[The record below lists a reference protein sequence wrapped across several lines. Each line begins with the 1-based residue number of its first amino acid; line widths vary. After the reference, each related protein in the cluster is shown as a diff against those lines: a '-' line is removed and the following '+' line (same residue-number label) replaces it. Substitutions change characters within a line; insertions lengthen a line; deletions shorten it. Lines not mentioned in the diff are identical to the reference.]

1 MRERLSLKLQILLS
15 LILLD
20 CIYDCQSKTWGSVQD
35 AQKDNL
41 SLRHTS
47 SMYPLNASKV
57 EKHNALSPVPSPK
70 SAPDAFMPLLAPS
83 PLAPLGNSTL
93 PILSGICMLNFS
105 AAENMV
111 EMTAVDCWG
120 LFAPFLANV
129 ICCPQLQATL
139 TVLIGE
145 SSKTSG
151 LLALDMNQAKYCLS
165 DVQKILTSQGANENL
180 QQICSIWPSNLTEG
194 SCPIKDVNAFES
206 TVDLSKLLAACK
218 EVDAVKECCSQVCQ
232 SAVSEAARRI
242 ALMGFS
248 LSNPIKESSF
258 PEQSTAIDDC
268 RRVVYRWL
276 ATKLDPDGAKK
287 VLRRISNCNVNEVCP
302 LVLPTTRNVSRDCR
316 GTVRNQTACCK
327 TLANYISHLQK
338 QSFITNLQAFNCAAL
353 LGMQLQKANVTNNIY
368 DLCHI
373 TLKDFSLQE
382 SGCLLPSLPSDAA
395 LDSTSGIS
403 FTCDL
408 NDIIAAP
415 WPSASLGS
423 TASCNKSISLPALP
437 AATSSQ
443 NVHGKKARTSL
454 LFAFFMALAA
464 L

>member
-1 MRERLSLKLQILLS
+1 MSIAATLSGRREENERKALSQASDPSVFDLVGL
-15 LILLD
+15 
-20 CIYDCQSKTWGSVQD
+20 KTWGSVQD
-35 AQKDNL
+35 AQKYNL
-41 SLRHTS
+41 SLRHAS

-57 EKHNALSPVPSPK
+57 EKHHALSPVPSPK

-120 LFAPFLANV
+120 IFAPFLANV
-129 ICCPQLQATL
+129 ICCPQIQATL

-194 SCPIKDVNAFES
+194 SCPIKDINAFES

-242 ALMGFS
+242 ALMGSS
-248 LSNPIKESSF
+248 LSNPIKESSL

-287 VLRRISNCNVNEVCP
+287 VLRRISNCNVNDVCP
-302 LVLPTTRNVSRDCR
+302 LVLPTTRNVSRDCS

-338 QSFITNLQAFNCAAL
+338 QSFITNLQALNCAAL

-423 TASCNKSISLPALP
+423 TASCNKFRCSDLSR
-437 AATSSQ
+437 
-443 NVHGKKARTSL
+443 HGKKARTSL
-454 LFAFFMALAA
+454 LFASFITLAA

>member
-1 MRERLSLKLQILLS
+1 MRERLSLNLRILLFV
-15 LILLD
+15 ILLD
-20 CIYDCQSKTWGSVQD
+20 CVYDCQSKTWGSLQD
-35 AQKDNL
+35 TWKYDH

-47 SMYPLNASKV
+47 ALYQLNLNKL
-57 EKHNALSPVPSPK
+57 EKHNAVSPVPPPK
-70 SAPDAFMPLLAPS
+70 NAPDAFMPLLAPS
-83 PLAPLGNSTL
+83 SLSPFGNSST
-93 PILSGICMLNFS
+93 PILSGACLLNFS
-105 AAENMV
+105 AADNMV

-151 LLALDMNQAKYCLS
+151 LLALDMNRAKYCLS
-165 DVQKILTSQGANENL
+165 DVQTILSSQGANENL
-180 QQICSIWPSNLTEG
+180 QQICSIQPSNLT
-194 SCPIKDVNAFES
+194 
-206 TVDLSKLLAACK
+206 

-232 SAVSEAARRI
+232 NAVSEAARRI
-242 ALMGFS
+242 ALT
-248 LSNPIKESSF
+248 ESSL
-258 PEQSTAIDDC
+258 PEQSTAIVDC
-268 RRVVYRWL
+268 QRVVYRWL
-276 ATKLDPDGAKK
+276 ASKLDPDSAKK
-287 VLRRISNCNVNEVCP
+287 VLRRISNCNVNKVCP
-302 LVLPTTRNVSRDCR
+302 LVLPTIRNVSRDCG
-316 GTVRNQTACCK
+316 GTIRNQTTCCK

-338 QSFITNLQAFNCAAL
+338 QSFITNLQALNCAAL
-353 LGMQLQKANVTNNIY
+353 LGVQLQKANITSNIY
-368 DLCHI
+368 DLCHV
-373 TLKDFSLQE
+373 TLKDFSLQVGSQE

-395 LDSTSGIS
+395 RDSTSGIS

-423 TASCNKSISLPALP
+423 TASCNKSITLPALP

-443 NVHGKKARTSL
+443 DGHGKKTMPSL
-454 LFAFFMALAA
+454 LLASVMALAA